1 MYAPTMKREII
12 KGVSMPF
19 FPMRPKSGRRITSV
33 ADVKDIFAR
42 LQSGWTV
49 QLKING
55 DRGEVGITADGV
67 YIANRH
73 GSWYGLPVDLTEFK
87 ALPPGTLL
95 DGEVLKKRFYPF
107 EVLAYAGR
115 SMLHSTPAEREA
127 KAKEVCKELS
137 IPWIYEPTET
147 VLSKLK
153 ANMPTIEG
161 VVLKMAGSPYIPL
174 ATAQRESDTWIKWK
188 WQGA

>member
-1 MYAPTMKREII
+1 MKREII
-12 KGVSMPF
+12 PGMSMPF

-33 ADVKDIFAR
+33 SDVKDIFTR
-42 LQSGWTV
+42 LKSGWTV

-55 DRGEVGITADGV
+55 DRGEVGITKDGIHV
-67 YIANRH
+67 ANRH
-73 GSWYGLPVDLTEFK
+73 GSWYGLSVDLTGFGS
-87 ALPPGTLL
+87 LPPGTLM
-95 DGEVLKKRFYPF
+95 DGEILKKKFYPF

-115 SMLHSTPAEREA
+115 SMLQNTPAEREA
-127 KAKEVCKELS
+127 KAKEVCQALG
-137 IPWIYEPTET
+137 IPWIYEPNEC

-153 ANMPTIEG
+153 ANMPIIEG
-161 VVLKMAGSPYIPL
+161 VVLKMAGSPYVPL